1 MEVKRISR
9 GVLRST
15 ASKCLGFLLLFVWTY
30 PLIFHVSA
38 VIGSDNDNVLFRSF
52 SGNHYSHITL
62 QHHQPHTHIT
72 HLYWLTTHKRSVLYS
87 PLHYG
92 SQEPKCHSIT
102 RQTRAAS
109 NPISSLPSSNHN
121 PGAAPRGKWIPTSRD
136 CGPGK
141 GFRGLKAFVILSLFK
156 PVFSCRGEKSTSVA
170 CQGRCVC
177 LSMHVKGLTVDAR
190 THTHTCQ
197 ISLWSE
203 GGLWLM
209 SVL

>member
-1 MEVKRISR
+1 MSSSGPSVEAITHTLLS
-9 GVLRST
+9 ST
-15 ASKCLGFLLLFVWTY
+15 T
-30 PLIFHVSA
+30 
-38 VIGSDNDNVLFRSF
+38 N
-52 SGNHYSHITL
+52 
-62 QHHQPHTHIT
+62 HTHIT
-72 HLYWLTTHKRSVLYS
+72 HLYRLTTHKRSVLYS

-109 NPISSLPSSNHN
+109 NPISSLPGSNHN

-156 PVFSCRGEKSTSVA
+156 PVFSCRGEKSTAVA

-177 LSMHVKGLTVDAR
+177 LSMHVKGLTVYVR
-190 THTHTCQ
+190 THTYVPDQFVVRGGPMTHECVVNSDNNNGL
-197 ISLWSE
+197 SLT
-203 GGLWLM
+203 GVNKLM
-209 SVL
+209 